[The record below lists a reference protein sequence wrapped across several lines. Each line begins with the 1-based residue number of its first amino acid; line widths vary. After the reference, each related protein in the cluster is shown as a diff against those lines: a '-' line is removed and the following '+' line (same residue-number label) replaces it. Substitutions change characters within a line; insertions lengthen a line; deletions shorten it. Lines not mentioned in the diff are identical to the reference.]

1 MKAGKKKDAGTVITG
16 KLVKKGFARGSK
28 SEHEA
33 IYLETKDGS
42 YKLKRM
48 GGNPF
53 HDNTLEQLVGKNV
66 TAVGRVDDYQFI
78 ATEVK
83 EVSGD

>member
-1 MKAGKKKDAGTVITG
+1 MKAGKDDKKETVLTG

-33 IYLETKDGS
+33 VYLETEKGFF
-42 YKLKRM
+42 KLKRM

-53 HDNTLEQLVGKNV
+53 HDPELDAMVGKQV
-66 TAVGRVDDYQFI
+66 TVVGRVDEYQFI

-83 EVSGD
+83 EMSDE

>member
-1 MKAGKKKDAGTVITG
+1 MKAGKKNTTTVITG
-16 KLVKKGFARGSK
+16 KIVKKGFARGSK

-33 IYLETKDGS
+33 VYLETKDGS

-53 HDNTLEQLVGKNV
+53 RDDTLEQLVGKHV
-66 TAVGRVDDYQFI
+66 TVVGKIDDYQFI

-83 EVSGD
+83 EVSGE

>member
-1 MKAGKKKDAGTVITG
+1 MTG

-33 IYLETKDGS
+33 VYIETNTGT

-53 HDNTLEQLVGKNV
+53 RDDTLEQLVGKTV
-66 TAVGRVDDYQFI
+66 TVVGRVDEYQFI

-83 EVSGD
+83 ESADE